1 MSHPADVM
9 HPLAESPAREAGYR
23 PDIDGLRAVAITL
36 VVAYHA
42 FPGRFSG
49 GFVGVDVFFVISG
62 FLITGIIFDQMRRGT
77 FTIASFYGRR
87 VRRIFPAMITV
98 VLATCL
104 AGGVFLPAKEFQS
117 LGLSMIGS
125 AAFVQNFVLLGEIG
139 YFDVEA
145 ARKPLLHLWSLAIEE
160 QYYILWPLLLLLI
173 RRLRMN
179 PVTWVAVL
187 AGISFW
193 VGLVLLGKNRDLAFY
208 LPISRFWELFA
219 GSFLGIATILAKE
232 VPLFE
237 RTLAKADD
245 FLHPLVFS
253 AGVPAG
259 RNLPAQ
265 IGALLAVG
273 LVAWVTFRLGPDTP
287 FPGKNAALPIAA
299 AMLLILCKRSWV
311 NQRLLASPPMV
322 FIGLISYPLYLWHF
336 PLMAFARIMSPPE
349 HLRPVM
355 VGVVLLSVALAWLT
369 YRFVEYPIRF
379 GGVCRRAISALGAG
393 MVVIGLLGLIADRT
407 GGLPQRMPSSLRS
420 FMLTGEETSSH
431 WRRGQCLLLPDQG
444 AEAFTPDCA
453 GHGGHPLLLIWGDS
467 YAAAEYVG
475 LEHFRTEMGYDVA
488 EYTSSACPPL
498 IGFTLAE
505 RPFCKGNNDFVLE
518 RIRALRPEVVILH
531 GTWLNPPPQIERTLP
546 RTVALLREIGVKK
559 IVVLGPPPSWDR
571 GGLSANVLDYY
582 FEYGWALIPPR
593 SKYRLVLGDYDERM
607 RRLAEKEGVQFISVQ
622 KVLCNADGCLTRI
635 GPGDSQLTAFDGG
648 HLTVPGSIFV
658 MKAILPALLDGVR

>member
-1 MSHPADVM
+1 M

-104 AGGVFLPAKEFQS
+104 AGGVFLPAKELQS

-219 GSFLGIATILAKE
+219 GSFLAIATILAKE

-273 LVAWVTFRLGPDTP
+273 LVAWVTFRFGTDTP

-407 GGLPQRMPSSLRS
+407 GGLPQRMPSSLQG
-420 FMLTGEETSSH
+420 FMLTGAESSKY
-431 WRRGQCLLLPDQG
+431 WRWGTCLLPPEKD
-444 AEAFTPDCA
+444 ASKFTPDCA

-467 YAAAEYVG
+467 YAAAEYAG
-475 LEHFRTEMGYDVA
+475 LEYFRAEMGYDVA

-498 IGFTLAE
+498 IGFVNRDRE
-505 RPFCKGNNDFVLE
+505 FCKGNNDFVLE
-518 RIRALRPEVVILH
+518 RVRALHPEVVILH
-531 GTWLNPPPQIERTLP
+531 STWRHPLP
-546 RTVALLREIGVKK
+546 DTDRGLGETIARLREIGVKK
-559 IVVLGPPPSWDR
+559 IVLLGPPPSWE
-571 GGLSANVLDYY
+571 GIGLSANVIDYY
-582 FEYGWALIPPR
+582 FSHGWTLLPER
-593 SKYRLVLGDYDERM
+593 TKYRLDIGDYDAQM
-607 RRLAEKEGVQFISVQ
+607 RQLAEKHGIQFISIQ
-622 KVLCNADGCLTRI
+622 KFMCNADGCLARI
-635 GPGDSQLTAFDGG
+635 GPDGRELTAFDPG
-648 HLTVPGSIFV
+648 HVTYAGAIFV
-658 MKAILPALLDGVR
+658 AREILPALLEGVK